1 MEPKPTEQSYVAST
15 PKDAKKV
22 ADIMGLLQL
31 GSMDSGDG
39 TLKITPAPKV
49 EDEAQLKRLGL
60 RRRIEPYVRKE
71 PKIGRNQPC
80 PCNSG
85 KKYKKCC
92 GNPATQKVV
101 A

>member
-1 MEPKPTEQSYVAST
+1 MEPKPTEQSYVVST
-15 PKDAKKV
+15 PKDVKKV
-22 ADIMGLLQL
+22 ADIMGLLQF
-31 GSMDSGDG
+31 GSMGSGDS

-49 EDEAQLKRLGL
+49 GDEAQLKRLGL
-60 RRRIEPYVRKE
+60 RRKIEPYVRRA

-92 GNPATQKVV
+92 GNPTTQVV